1 MDARNFH
8 ALLNLVK
15 KSLKRQNT
23 VMRISNPTEKFSSFS
38 TTYGDLKFSTGISV
52 QALGYIIPETC
63 RVIYESL
70 RRKYIVTYWVSFVVS
85 ETN

>member
-1 MDARNFH
+1 MDGRNFV

-23 VMRISNPTEKFSSFS
+23 VMRISNPTEKFSSFF
-38 TTYGDLKFSTGISV
+38 TRRTYGDLKFWTGISV
-52 QALGYIIPETC
+52 QALGYVTPETC

-70 RRKYIVTYWVSFVVS
+70 RRKYIKVKKLS